1 MSLDSSLPSRYS
13 GNIKLAILSLLNSL
27 GAIND
32 KRTVG
37 LEELAKYLAVPV
49 NIIENTLNELMREKY
64 IGRKNNGYYIS
75 SKGIAV
81 VVGFIS

>member
-1 MSLDSSLPSRYS
+1 MSLDSTLPSRYS

-27 GAIND
+27 GAVND
-32 KRTVG
+32 KRTVS

-49 NIIENTLNELMREKY
+49 NIVENTLNELLQEKY
-64 IGRKNNGYYIS
+64 VERKSDGYYIS
-75 SKGIAV
+75 NKGIAV

>member
-1 MSLDSSLPSRYS
+1 MSLDSTLPSRYS

-32 KRTVG
+32 EKTVS

-49 NIIENTLNELMREKY
+49 NIVENTLNELLREKY
-64 IGRKNNGYYIS
+64 VERKNNGYYIS
-75 SKGIAV
+75 SRGIAV

>member
-1 MSLDSSLPSRYS
+1 MSLDNALPSRYS

-27 GAIND
+27 GAVND
-32 KRTVG
+32 KRTIG

-49 NIIENTLNELMREKY
+49 NIVENTLNELLREKY
-64 IGRKNNGYYIS
+64 IERKNNGYYIS

>member
-1 MSLDSSLPSRYS
+1 MSLDSTLPSRYS

-27 GAIND
+27 GAVND

-37 LEELAKYLAVPV
+37 LEELARYLAVPV
-49 NIIENTLNELMREKY
+49 NTVEKALNELLREKY
-64 IGRKNNGYYIS
+64 VEKKNNGYYIS

>member
-1 MSLDSSLPSRYS
+1 MSLDSTLPSRYS
-13 GNIKLAILSLLNSL
+13 GNLKLAILSLLNSL
-27 GAIND
+27 GAVND
-32 KRTVG
+32 KRTIG

-49 NIIENTLNELMREKY
+49 SIVENTLNELLREKY
-64 IGRKNNGYYIS
+64 IERKNNGYYVS